1 MAWHTNQN
9 ILIQGSAT
17 PLAQYY
23 LSRMLAYGTQIVGGV
38 SAGGGGTTLGEI
50 PVFDLVTEAAAQFGT
65 ITTSLIFV
73 DPFAVLDAAFEAIA
87 AGIKQLIIISA
98 GVPPLDMVR
107 LLCEAQRQGV
117 QILGPGSSGLV
128 IPGQLWLGTGFID
141 QFQPGE
147 VALLS
152 RFSSLSQEV
161 AILLNQAGLGQSFVV
176 DVGNADLPGSSFAQ
190 WLQDLDQDPETKAI
204 ALLGRY
210 GSQEE
215 IDLIPFIRDQITTP
229 VVTYL
234 CGSHAPIHR
243 SCHDAGTIIA
253 NQLAYFANDTYTPS
267 EMHSAFKQEKLAF
280 ARTPKEIPTL
290 LKKALQPPKS
300 RSRRPRS
307 SSATPETLSPESDL
321 R

>member
-1 MAWHTNQN
+1 MAWHTNHN
-9 ILIQGSAT
+9 ILIQGSENL
-17 PLAQYY
+17 LAQYY
-23 LSRMLAYGTQIVGGV
+23 FPRMIAYGTQIVGGV
-38 SAGGGGTTLGEI
+38 SAGGGGQTLAGLPI
-50 PVFDLVTEAAAQFGT
+50 FDLVTEAKEQFGD

-73 DPFAVLDAAFEAIA
+73 EPFAVLDAAFEAIA

-128 IPGQLWLGTGFID
+128 MPGKLWLGTSFVD

-161 AILLNQAGLGQSFVV
+161 AILLNQAGLGQTYGV
-176 DVGNADLPGSSFAQ
+176 DIGNAELPGSNFTQ
-190 WLQDLDQDPETKAI
+190 WLQYLDQDPDTKAI

-215 IDLIPFIRDQITTP
+215 IDLIPLIRDHIKTP

-234 CGSHAPIHR
+234 CGSHAPIHQ
-243 SCHDAGTIIA
+243 SCHDASTIIA
-253 NQLAYFANDTYTPS
+253 NQLSYSISDTYTPA

-290 LKKALQPPKS
+290 LKKALQPPRNRRRSPKS
-300 RSRRPRS
+300 ADPDP
-307 SSATPETLSPESDL
+307 SALSPESDL
-321 R
+321 G

>member
-1 MAWHTNQN
+1 MAWHTNHN
-9 ILIQGSAT
+9 ILIQGIHT

-23 LSRMLAYGTQIVGGV
+23 LPRMVAYGTEIIGGV
-38 SAGGGGTTLGEI
+38 SAGGGGETRDGI
-50 PVFDLVTEAAAQFGT
+50 PTFDLVTEAKAQVGE

-73 DPFAVLDAAFEAIA
+73 EPFNVLDAAFEAIA

-107 LLCEAQRQGV
+107 LLCQAQQEDV

-128 IPGQLWLGTGFID
+128 IPGQLWLGTNFVNH
-141 QFQPGE
+141 FQPGE

-161 AILLNQAGLGQSFVV
+161 AILLNQAGLGQSYVV
-176 DVGNADLPGSSFAQ
+176 DVGNADLPGSHFAQ
-190 WLQDLDQDPETKAI
+190 WLHYLDQDPHTKAI

-215 IDLIPFIRDQITTP
+215 IDLIPLIRDHIETP

-234 CGSHAPIHR
+234 CGSHAPIQR

-253 NQLAYFANDTYTPS
+253 NQLSYCISDTYTPA

-280 ARTPKEIPTL
+280 GRNIKEIPTL
-290 LKKALQPPKS
+290 IKKALQPPRS
-300 RSRRPRS
+300 RSRRPKNS
-307 SSATPETLSPESDL
+307 STTP
-321 R
+321 